1 MTTSTTFADGTCS
14 PAAVATGSA
23 GPLDMAAFQLDITVI
38 EQGDLGGLVRL
49 TDDNCGSTCTA
60 CTTG

>member
-1 MTTSTTFADGTCS
+1 MLTAPQPLDLA
-14 PAAVATGSA
+14 PAGTGS
-23 GPLDMAAFQLDITVI
+23 GPDISPFALDITVI
-38 EQGDLGGLVRL
+38 EQGDLGGLVQL

>member
-1 MTTSTTFADGTCS
+1 MTPAPQALDAAEGTGTASGPDTSAFT
-14 PAAVATGSA
+14 
-23 GPLDMAAFQLDITVI
+23 LDVSVI